1 MLTDPIKQFQS
12 HIDELKKQ
20 MHFQKQ
26 RADNAE
32 RAYDYLMQQYKNLLR
47 QQFGSKSEK
56 YIDPHHPQQ
65 SLFADENNI
74 DEEEEAEEPDGV
86 VSIASYKR
94 KKKKSNRTAPRR
106 IVVIPVENKAC
117 HCGCQKSVIRY
128 ETSELYHYQ
137 QAIHEIIEERREVVA
152 CPKGC
157 NQSIETA
164 KKPPHILPKIK
175 ATHALLAHIIV
186 SKFIDRQ
193 PLYHLEKQFS
203 QRHGMEITRRS
214 MSNWLVDL
222 SPKYQ
227 PLLNLLKDEVIDYDI
242 ASMDA
247 TTLQV
252 LNEPGRPAT
261 RKSYAYCFRGG
272 PPDKKVVIYEYN
284 AENHKSY
291 LLNWFAGFKGSIHA
305 DADPFF
311 DDLAAQPDV
320 DMSYCNAHSRRKF
333 EPIAKAVKTDGVA
346 HHAMRVYKQLY
357 KIEREAKNKKLTP
370 EQRYQLRLEKAKPI
384 LEKYKQW
391 LDETYPTLLPK
402 SPLGKAVAY
411 VINHWDGLIHYLSD
425 GRLELDNNLTEQ
437 EIKMF
442 VIIRKNFLFAC
453 SIAGAKALCAH
464 LSLLRSAIA
473 NRLEPYRYIK
483 AVLDAL
489 PLCQTVEDYE
499 ALLPWN
505 IDLAEEKTQQEH
517 QQAA

>member
-1 MLTDPIKQFQS
+1 MLIELIQQIQS
-12 HIDELKKQ
+12 EVAELKKQ
-20 MHFQKQ
+20 MLFYKQ

-32 RAYDYLMQQYKNLLR
+32 QAYDYLMQQYKNLAR
-47 QQFGSKSEK
+47 SHFGSKSEK
-56 YIDPHHPQQ
+56 YIDPDHPQQ
-65 SLFADENNI
+65 LLFDDEDNTKSAEI
-74 DEEEEAEEPDGV
+74 EENEGPDGV
-86 VSIASYKR
+86 TNIAAYKR
-94 KKKKSNRTAPRR
+94 KKKSNQTAPRR
-106 IVVIPVENKAC
+106 IVTIPVENKTC
-117 HCGCQKSVIRY
+117 YCGCQKTVIRY
-128 ETSELYHYQ
+128 ETSEQYHYQ

-157 NQSIETA
+157 DQSIETA
-164 KKPPHILPKIK
+164 KKPPHVLPKIK

-193 PLYHLEKQFS
+193 PLYHLEKQFM
-203 QRHGMEITRRS
+203 QRHGMEISRRCMAS
-214 MSNWLVDL
+214 WLIDL
-222 SPKYQ
+222 SPSYQ

-242 ASMDA
+242 SSMDA
-247 TTLQV
+247 TTLHV
-252 LNEPGRPAT
+252 LREPGRPAT
-261 RKSYAYCFRGG
+261 KKSYAYCFRGG

-284 AENHKSY
+284 AENHKAY
-291 LLNWFAGFKGSIHA
+291 LLNWYSGFKGTIHA

-311 DDLAAQPDV
+311 EDLSSHPDV
-320 DMSYCNAHSRRKF
+320 NMSYCSAHARRKF

-370 EQRYQLRLEKAKPI
+370 DQRYQLRLEKAKPI
-384 LEKYKQW
+384 LNEFKKW
-391 LDETYPTLLPK
+391 LDDTYPTLLPK

-411 VINHWDGLIHYLSD
+411 VINHWDGLVHYLSD
-425 GRLELDNNLTEQ
+425 GRLEFDNNLTEQ

-453 SIAGAKALCAH
+453 SVAGAKALCAH

-473 NRLEPYRYIK
+473 NGLEPYRYIK

-505 IDLAEEKTQQEH
+505 INLSEAKAKEV
-517 QQAA
+517 A